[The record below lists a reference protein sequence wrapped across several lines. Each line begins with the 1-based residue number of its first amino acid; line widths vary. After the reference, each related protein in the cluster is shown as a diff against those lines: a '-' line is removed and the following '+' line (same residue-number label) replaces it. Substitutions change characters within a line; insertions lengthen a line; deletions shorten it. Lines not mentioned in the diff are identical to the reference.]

1 MEGDNNQS
9 QDSSQMVQRLLPP
22 HEPHHSDFETNP
34 LNNTNPQNN
43 NSTGGGG
50 FFPKSCPR
58 GRLRG
63 SKNKPKTPVV
73 RNCES
78 FNVLEAHVLEI
89 SSGADIMETLNT
101 YAIQRGRGVC
111 IFNGK
116 GTVWNVII
124 HQHASSSLSG
134 GVITLPDAFEII
146 SITGTVLPPP
156 APPGF
161 GSLSIFLSGGQGQ
174 VLGGKVVGP
183 LIAKGAVILM
193 VATFANAVFE
203 RIPLERHGAAEREN
217 AANGANQVQEVQPL
231 ISQAFTVIGSVG
243 TSLSLFNAGPAVDL
257 PNNFV
262 APGPPF

>member
-9 QDSSQMVQRLLPP
+9 QDSSQIVQQLLPP
-22 HEPHHSDFETNP
+22 HEHHHSDFETNT
-34 LNNTNPQNN
+34 LNNTNPQN

-58 GRLRG
+58 GRPRG

-78 FNVLEAHVLEI
+78 SNVLEAHVLQI

-101 YAIQRGRGVC
+101 YAMQRGRG
-111 IFNGK
+111 
-116 GTVWNVII
+116 
-124 HQHASSSLSG
+124 
-134 GVITLPDAFEII
+134 AFEII

-156 APPGF
+156 APRGF
-161 GSLSIFLSGGQGQ
+161 GNLSILLSGGQGK
-174 VLGGKVVGP
+174 VLGGKMVGP

-193 VATFANAVFE
+193 VPTFANAVFV
-203 RIPLERHGAAEREN
+203 RIPSERHGAAEREN

-243 TSLSLFNAGPAVDL
+243 TNLSLFNAGRAVDL

-262 APGPPF
+262 APGSPF